1 MKIRLPASR
10 IFLAVAGAFAIVSV
24 VGSWI
29 GNHYLTVRVSE
40 VLSAEPL
47 ELCKY
52 PGDVGIGTHC
62 FLDYYEGEFA
72 ANYPPAS
79 KWVFKPFVAIE
90 KLTGSSLIGLYS
102 WLVAS
107 ALALLAPLWWATRRQ
122 GSLRWP
128 VLVLAVASSAFA
140 GPLDRGN
147 SVAFVVPFLL
157 AFAAG
162 TLRTV
167 PAMAVTGIVGAAVI
181 KPQYAVLLIVPF
193 VLGRWRELL
202 RSLVGIGAIHCVGFA
217 LGEGGFVNQARRFMD
232 ASLNRS
238 TEYAVFDSS
247 NVSFSQTLHDVARL
261 IQSWLGWGTR
271 LTDIEYAHR
280 NTIALVVLFAS
291 VVIAFVAARQRRNE
305 IVVVIGLVA
314 ASLFVGTTY
323 YYYQCFVLVVAAL
336 IIRDPRVV
344 DEGRGVFD
352 TAGRTSASTA
362 LLTAA
367 AASTMFNLPIDSAYF
382 GWYTN
387 EMGVVVEATSISRSF
402 TVPLWV
408 IAIGCVLSGWRR
420 RSAAVT

>member
-1 MKIRLPASR
+1 MKIRTSGSR
-10 IFLAVAGAFAIVSV
+10 TFLAVAGALAIISI

-52 PGDVGIGTHC
+52 PGDQGIGTHC

-72 ANYPPAS
+72 DNYPPAS
-79 KWVFKPFVAIE
+79 KWIFQPFVAIE
-90 KLTGSSLIGLYS
+90 KVTGSALTALYVWLI
-102 WLVAS
+102 AS

-122 GSLRWP
+122 PTLRWP

-157 AFAAG
+157 LFAVG
-162 TLRTV
+162 TLRAV
-167 PAMAVTGIVGAAVI
+167 PSLAITGIVGAAII
-181 KPQYAVLLIVPF
+181 KPQYAVLLIVPV
-193 VLGRWRELL
+193 VLGRWREFL
-202 RSLVGIGAIHCVGFA
+202 RSLIGIGVIQSVGFA
-217 LGEGGFVNQARRFMD
+217 LGDAGFIEEARQFVR

-247 NVSFSQTLHDVARL
+247 NVSFSQTLHDIARL
-261 IQSWLGWGTR
+261 TQGWLGWGTR
-271 LTDIEYAHR
+271 LTDFEYANR
-280 NTIALVVLFAS
+280 NVIVLVVLLVSLA
-291 VVIAFVAARQRRNE
+291 VARVAAHQRRNDL
-305 IVVVIGLVA
+305 VVIIGLVV
-314 ASLFVGTTY
+314 ASLCVGTTY
-323 YYYQCFVLVVAAL
+323 YYYQCYVLVVAAL

-344 DEGRGVFD
+344 DGRRGVLD
-352 TAGRTSASTA
+352 TAGRTSLSNA
-362 LLTAA
+362 LLTVA

-387 EMGVVVEATSISRSF
+387 EMGVVVEATSVSRSF

-408 IAIGCVLSGWRR
+408 VAIGAVLAGWRR
-420 RSAAVT
+420 RSAAVA